1 MERILQDMVPIL
13 RDLCNCNLTQSDFSN
28 TSMKCNEGG
37 SNSGFLNTTLTY
49 SSDTGDEIATTIAHK
64 LYAEALVSSLKI
76 ENDIL
81 IESVIFSNNSL
92 QVPLKD
98 ESGQSS
104 ATAGIA
110 VGSFMGG
117 VILAVICLGIIVILY
132 CVRYVS

>member
-37 SNSGFLNTTLTY
+37 SNSGFINTTLTY

-76 ENDIL
+76 GNDIL
-81 IESVIFSNNSL
+81 IETVIFSNNSL
-92 QVPLKD
+92 QLPLKD
-98 ESGQSS
+98 ESRQS

>member
-1 MERILQDMVPIL
+1 MEMLLQDMVPVL

-37 SNSGFLNTTLTY
+37 SNSGFINTTLTY
-49 SSDTGDEIATTIAHK
+49 SSATGDEIASTIARK
-64 LYAEALVSSLKI
+64 LYAEAMVSSLKI
-76 ENDIL
+76 GNDIL
-81 IESVIFSNNSL
+81 IETVAFSNNSL
-92 QVPLKD
+92 QLPLKD

-132 CVRYVS
+132 CVR